1 MNGDWWSDKEG
12 HTMTYCCI
20 DATSRDFG
28 RFGLLFARNG
38 MWVEDE
44 VIPSEWITESTS
56 TASGLSYYDLQ
67 IVQKRGRLVFVPI
80 SLFPFFSLTHSM
92 MLR

>member
-1 MNGDWWSDKEG
+1 
-12 HTMTYCCI
+12 MTYCCI

-44 VIPSEWITESTS
+44 VIPSEWITEST
-56 TASGLSYYDLQ
+56 TIASGLSYYGLHWW
-67 IVQKRGRLVFVPI
+67 VYPASNFFAVLGFI
-80 SLFPFFSLTHSM
+80 SVALSTDNEITLSSV
-92 MLR
+92 LN